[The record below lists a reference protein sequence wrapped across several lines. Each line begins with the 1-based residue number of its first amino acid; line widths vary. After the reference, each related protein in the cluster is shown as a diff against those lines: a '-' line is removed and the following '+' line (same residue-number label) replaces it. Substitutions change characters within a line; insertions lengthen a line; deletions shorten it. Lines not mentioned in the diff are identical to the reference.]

1 MSASRID
8 LLTEAQRACL
18 RLVLSHHNSKEIAA
32 LLGVSPSAIDKRIER
47 AVQMLRVGSRFEA
60 ARLLQQHEAAM
71 GAPASPDALPATSPD
86 DRVTMRDDPLDAGLA
101 TFASDTPTGARDP
114 ADTAAQAPAAAAA
127 TYDRLPSEPIDVA
140 PAPSDRPSVGPVE
153 PWGLVRRFMGLTPGS
168 GPEGVARNRL
178 SKGDRFI
185 RVIGIMA
192 LLAITTVALVTMT
205 MTVTGLFRQ
214 VRGNATPAGIEHS
227 SRKGGRFEM
236 LKERRQAT
244 DKVTLDFLKAEAA
257 VDNAALLA
265 ASCVATLLQQRAAAN
280 LPVATGVAAL
290 QLVSD
295 AASDI
300 IKARQRFVDA
310 HRALVSVRTEIGLAG
325 FYNYGDEGE
334 CPPNEGPCVA
344 RRRCA
349 WSLRPDR
356 AQAVARLKP

>member
-60 ARLLQQHEAAM
+60 ARLLQRHEADNGATSAL
-71 GAPASPDALPATSPD
+71 GDAPATTAD
-86 DRVTMRDDPLDAGLA
+86 DRGPAQTDPSDARPAAFSGA
-101 TFASDTPTGARDP
+101 MPTGEGDGVDVA
-114 ADTAAQAPAAAAA
+114 APAPVAAVA

-140 PAPSDRPSVGPVE
+140 RGPSDRPSVSSVE

-168 GPEGVARNRL
+168 GPEGAARNRL
-178 SKGDRFI
+178 SRGDRLI

-205 MTVTGLFRQ
+205 TTVTSLFRQ
-214 VRGNATPAGIEHS
+214 VRGSGTPAGIEHS
-227 SRKGGRFEM
+227 SRKGGRFDM

-244 DKVTLDFLKAEAA
+244 DRVTLDFLKAEAA
-257 VDNAALLA
+257 VDHAALLA
-265 ASCVATLLQQRAAAN
+265 ASCVATLLQQQVAAN

-295 AASDI
+295 AATDI

-310 HRALVSVRTEIGLAG
+310 HQALVSVRSEIGLG
-325 FYNYGDEGE
+325 RFYSYGDEGE
-334 CPPNEGPCVA
+334 CPPNEGVLRGEAPMRLVA
-344 RRRCA
+344 A
-349 WSLRPDR
+349 
-356 AQAVARLKP
+356 A